1 MSTQAHA
8 NEHHISS
15 TKQLLMVAIGL
26 ALLTFLTVFMAK
38 VIALPE
44 PYGVI
49 VAISIAIVKAFLVV
63 AFFMNLYWDNKFHAL
78 LLITA
83 FLFFLLMISIT
94 LLDTLYRPEIIPS
107 F

>member
-1 MSTQAHA
+1 MSTQAH
-8 NEHHISS
+8 EHHIST
-15 TKQLLMVAIGL
+15 TKQLLMVALGL
-26 ALLTFLTVFMAK
+26 TFLTFLTVFLAK
-38 VIALPE
+38 VVVLPE

-49 VAISIAIVKAFLVV
+49 VAISIAIVKAFLVG
-63 AFFMNLYWDNKFHAL
+63 AFFMNLYWDSKFHVL

-83 FLFFLLMISIT
+83 FLFFLLMISVT